1 MASTVLGIDMGTQNI
16 KISSKSGATIICEK
30 NAIALNGA
38 SMYAFGDDA
47 YDMYEKTPDN
57 ITVSFP
63 VRDGVI
69 ADYRNMRDELVSFIN
84 KYFPQGIKDSTVIVA
99 IPTDISEVEKR
110 SYFELVES
118 CRFKLSS
125 VRVCE
130 MPIASAIG
138 LGLPVND
145 PTGMMLIDLGADT
158 TEVSVISLGGL
169 VLSRLIKTG
178 GNKMAECIVNS
189 VKEEKGL
196 VIGEKTAQALLREV
210 GFATDPDDSV
220 MKTVGRN
227 VMTGYPVTIEIS
239 AKEVYESI
247 KDQFEMITE
256 AIVYILERT
265 PPELSS
271 DIIENGIY
279 LTGGV
284 SMIKNIDKLITNET
298 ELPVNISDSPIENA
312 AKGLEK
318 IAKDKSLSQLSY
330 TIDSPKN
337 RFFR

>member
-1 MASTVLGIDMGTQNI
+1 MASTILGIDMGTQNI
-16 KISSKSGATIICEK
+16 KISSKGGKSIICEK
-30 NAIALNGA
+30 NVIAMNGT

-47 YDMYEKTPDN
+47 YDMFEKTPDN

-63 VRDGVI
+63 VKDGVI
-69 ADYRNMRDELVSFIN
+69 ADYRNMRDELIAFIH

-118 CRFKLSS
+118 CKFKLSS

-130 MPIASAIG
+130 IPLACAIG

-145 PTGMMLIDLGADT
+145 ATGMMVIDFGADT
-158 TEVSVISLGGL
+158 TEISVISLGGL
-169 VLSRLIKTG
+169 VLSKLVKTG
-178 GNKMAECIVNS
+178 GNKMAECIAS
-189 VKEEKGL
+189 YVKENKSL
-196 VIGEKTAQALLREV
+196 YIGAKSAESLLCNI
-210 GFATDPDDSV
+210 GFATEPDESV
-220 MKTVGRN
+220 MKTIGRN
-227 VMTGYPVTIEIS
+227 MLTGYPVTLEIS
-239 AKEVYESI
+239 AAEVYEAI
-247 KDQFEMITE
+247 KDQFDMISE
-256 AIVYILERT
+256 AILYILERT

-284 SMIKNIDKLITNET
+284 SKIKNLDKFITGET
-298 ELPVNISDSPIENA
+298 ELSVNLSGSPIENA

-318 IAKDKSLSQLSY
+318 IASDKELSQLAY